1 CACTRADKQ
10 AQAGGRQSGKQTSA
24 DLRALLDENSVQSI
38 SELAEELNIDRT
50 TVIKC
55 LYTKKKIIL

>member
-1 CACTRADKQ
+1 M
-10 AQAGGRQSGKQTSA
+10 
-24 DLRALLDENSVQSI
+24 DENSVQSI

-55 LYTKKKIIL
+55 LYTKKKNNSLTQQNAAVEYVQININVIRAKYFLPLLR